1 MQLAPYHGPMEANEA
16 IETEGAIEMR
26 QPVLALPPGLEAELA
41 EDVAEAA
48 FDVVALYLDDAG
60 GACYS
65 KVHLLPVHWRLVYVL
80 YDLDAE
86 VCNGGFHQFFTNK
99 GGAFDD
105 HLAEDFAA
113 LKHGE
118 FSELLLGVF
127 SKYCGIDYTEQWEN
141 RGKSWDKFAEGYREG
156 TFGSEEESYYAIEPG
171 LVEVMGEYVREH
183 FDDYTSEEGRNPF
196 ELGPVLEELE
206 EEGDEPEYSFWT
218 RLQWN
223 PIVAALPTYYLWRT
237 SYLDG
242 FPIGRTVVACVSAL
256 WLSETLF
263 LFFAPTLIKW
273 LRDEDDDE

>member
-1 MQLAPYHGPMEANEA
+1 MNTTEA
-16 IETEGAIEMR
+16 EGTIAMR
-26 QPVLALPPGLEAELA
+26 QPVLVLPPGLETELA
-41 EDVAEAA
+41 EDVAESA

-99 GGAFDD
+99 RGAFDD

-118 FSELLLGVF
+118 FSELLLGVV
-127 SKYCGIDYTEQWEN
+127 SKYRGMDYTEQWEN
-141 RGKSWDKFAEGYREG
+141 LGKSWDKFAEGYKEG
-156 TFGSEEESYYAIEPG
+156 AFGAEEVSYYAIAPG

-183 FDDYTSEEGRNPF
+183 IDDFNSVEGRNPF
-196 ELGPVLEELE
+196 ELGPVVEEPE
-206 EEGDEPEYSFWT
+206 EEADTPEYSFWT

-242 FPIGRTVVACVSAL
+242 FPIGRTVAACVSAL
-256 WLSETLF
+256 WLLDTL
-263 LFFAPTLIKW
+263 LVFFAPKLLKW
-273 LRDEDDDE
+273 LRDEDENEQPE